1 MLIIGAAA
9 LVVTVLTLVVTVVGL
24 GKDWKAGVLAC
35 AVVLAVLALL
45 LVVAWLATRQRR
57 AAPQDVEP
65 VSRRHGP
72 SPPMEWM
79 EAGHFVTFT
88 DSFYRSG
95 SDDDRPVTAV
105 AEIEA
110 IDNGRVRLLW
120 RSGEGDGMPTEVSL
134 MLFRSTLTG
143 LRCPAAGA
151 VVTGRGWSAHRTSPA
166 GAAATSGTRFRD
178 LEAPEDRAR
187 FVDEAHRWAD
197 GRQHR

>member
-1 MLIIGAAA
+1 MPVIGAAA

-35 AVVLAVLALL
+35 AVVLAVLVLL

-79 EAGHFVTFT
+79 EPGHFVTFT

-120 RSGEGDGMPTEVSL
+120 RSGEDDGMPTEVSL
-134 MLFRSTLTG
+134 THFRSTLTG
-143 LRCPAAGA
+143 LRCPAAGIRA
-151 VVTGRGWSAHRTSPA
+151 SRKALSLGQGSGESGPPGHEHDLVLGGGVRVGRCRQSTG
-166 GAAATSGTRFRD
+166 
-178 LEAPEDRAR
+178 
-187 FVDEAHRWAD
+187 
-197 GRQHR
+197 QC